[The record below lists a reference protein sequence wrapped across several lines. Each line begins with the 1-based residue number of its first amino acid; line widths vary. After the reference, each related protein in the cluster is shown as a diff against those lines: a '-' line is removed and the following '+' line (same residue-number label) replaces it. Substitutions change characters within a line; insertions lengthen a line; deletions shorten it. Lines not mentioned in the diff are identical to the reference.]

1 MARAIIGQCL
11 IVALG
16 DGETE
21 VSHVGIEAVDLNK
34 AMIIGKNLQRSPLRW
49 LNTVLQAVSWNSL
62 DGACFLKLDREQTWW
77 RKKQGYHCR
86 NL

>member
-1 MARAIIGQCL
+1 MARAIIGQSL

-34 AMIIGKNLQRSPLRW
+34 AMLIGKNLQHSSLRW
-49 LNTVLQAVSWNSL
+49 LNTVLAAVSSNSL
-62 DGACFLKLDREQTWW
+62 DGAYL
-77 RKKQGYHCR
+77 
-86 NL
+86 N

>member
-1 MARAIIGQCL
+1 M
-11 IVALG
+11 ALG

-21 VSHVGIEAVDLNK
+21 VSHVRIEAVDLNK
-34 AMIIGKNLQRSPLRW
+34 AMLIGKNLQHSPLRW
-49 LNTVLQAVSWNSL
+49 LNTVLQMVSWNSL